1 MVKFG
6 LYGVL
11 VVPLHCIKI
20 KTIMKKLLILLLAIS
35 GIFSGV
41 NIDAYGQNSPETPTE
56 VEDVK
61 FRPKKD
67 DGKND
72 RPKKPALV
80 PVRGSICNGDIT
92 IWSTA
97 EGDAHIDIY
106 DACGSLIASD
116 DFDMAS
122 GYCISLPGADVA
134 SIVIRWGSNEYIA
147 EL

>member
-1 MVKFG
+1 
-6 LYGVL
+6 
-11 VVPLHCIKI
+11 
-20 KTIMKKLLILLLAIS
+20 MKKSLILLLVIS
-35 GIFSGV
+35 GIFSVV
-41 NIDAYGQNSPETPTE
+41 NIDAYGQNSPESSTAT
-56 VEDVK
+56 EDVK
-61 FRPKKD
+61 FRDNEKD
-67 DGKND
+67 DNLTG

-106 DACGSLIASD
+106 DACGRLIASD

-134 SIVIRWGSNEYIA
+134 SIVIMWGSNEYIA